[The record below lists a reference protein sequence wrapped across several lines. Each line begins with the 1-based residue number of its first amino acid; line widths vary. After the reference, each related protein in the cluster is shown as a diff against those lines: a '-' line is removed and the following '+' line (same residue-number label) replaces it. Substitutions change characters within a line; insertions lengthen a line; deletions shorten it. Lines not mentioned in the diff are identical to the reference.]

1 MNTVRSSA
9 LFKRATRKLAR
20 YRHAAFACAAILCL
34 AGAASAS
41 GGLVSA
47 EVQIVNRA
55 GTNSHEAP
63 RKDASNVAVWLVPLD
78 TQTQAAA
85 ATEPQKPAPQLVQR
99 NKTFH
104 PHVLVVEV
112 GTAVEFPNKDPF
124 FHNIFSLFDGK
135 RFDLGLYESGSTRT
149 VRFDRPG
156 VSFLFCNI
164 HAEMSAVVVAVETPY
179 FTLSDPAGRIGI
191 PDVPPGR
198 YEMHVWYE
206 RSLPEDLKEFTREIA
221 VTDTGKTLGAIRVAE
236 NPNFSTEH
244 KNKYGQDYVPP
255 PPIGYPRR

>member
-1 MNTVRSSA
+1 MCRLPNFV
-9 LFKRATRKLAR
+9 TRRLPR
-20 YRHAAFACAAILCL
+20 YRYAALVGSVWVAMVCCALP
-34 AGAASAS
+34 ASAS

-55 GTNSHEAP
+55 ADAHSHESS
-63 RKDASNVAVWLVPLD
+63 RKDASNVALWLIPLD

-99 NKTFH
+99 NKTFQ
-104 PHVLVVEV
+104 PHVVVVEV

-156 VSFLFCNI
+156 VAFFFATS
-164 HAEMSAVVVAVETPY
+164 TP
-179 FTLSDPAGRIGI
+179 
-191 PDVPPGR
+191 
-198 YEMHVWYE
+198 
-206 RSLPEDLKEFTREIA
+206 K
-221 VTDTGKTLGAIRVAE
+221 
-236 NPNFSTEH
+236 
-244 KNKYGQDYVPP
+244 
-255 PPIGYPRR
+255 